1 VIFFV
6 PFLDFTPLIC
16 FRISIFL
23 YFWDISKKSNIKF
36 QELPI
41 LVLKTQK
48 LFVMKK
54 IEAIVRKTKFE
65 EVRAALHDA
74 DIDFLSWWDVR
85 GQGTA
90 RQGLIFR
97 GIAYDVN
104 SVARVYISFVVRD
117 QNVEKSIDA
126 ILDSAYTGESG
137 DGRIFIT
144 DINESI
150 RIRTK
155 DRGDES
161 LYNK

>member
-1 VIFFV
+1 MIQ
-6 PFLDFTPLIC
+6 
-16 FRISIFL
+16 SIL
-23 YFWDISKKSNIKF
+23 GTAGSYIINSNYI
-36 QELPI
+36 
-41 LVLKTQK
+41 
-48 LFVMKK
+48 VMKK

-65 EVRAALHDA
+65 MVRKALHEA
-74 DIDFLSWWDVR
+74 DIDFLSWWEVK

-104 SVARVYISFVVRD
+104 SVARMYISFVVRD

-126 ILDSAYTGESG
+126 ILESAFTGESG
-137 DGRIFIT
+137 DGRIFIS
-144 DINESI
+144 DIGQSI

>member
-1 VIFFV
+1 
-6 PFLDFTPLIC
+6 
-16 FRISIFL
+16 
-23 YFWDISKKSNIKF
+23 
-36 QELPI
+36 
-41 LVLKTQK
+41 
-48 LFVMKK
+48 MKK

-65 EVRAALHDA
+65 EVRAALHVA
-74 DIDFLSWWDVR
+74 DIDFLSWWEVE

-104 SVARVYISFVVRD
+104 SIARIYISFVVRD
-117 QNVEKSIDA
+117 INVEKSINA
-126 ILDSAYTGESG
+126 ILESAYTGESG
-137 DGRIFIT
+137 DGRIFIS
-144 DINESI
+144 DIAQSI